1 MITRQQIRTPRT
13 MLGWTQNELA
23 QAAEISGMAVRNIES
38 GATADPRP
46 STVAALRQAVAALTA
61 GRGLG
66 RWCRR
71 LGDGRR
77 FHLRRVYGDA
87 DLLGAAIAVE
97 VNDAREEQQP
107 DDG

>member
-46 STVAALRQAVAALTA
+46 STVAGASTSSGPAARNSLE
-61 GRGLG
+61 
-66 RWCRR
+66 RR
-71 LGDGRR
+71 
-77 FHLRRVYGDA
+77 
-87 DLLGAAIAVE
+87 
-97 VNDAREEQQP
+97 
-107 DDG
+107 